1 VELKF
6 FAATDIGRQRD
17 HNEDNYLV
25 DPKLHLFVVA
35 DGMGGHAAGEVA
47 SQISVHEVS
56 RVVRENADVIDRYI
70 KSLAADGR
78 QEILVMLE
86 HAVQTACAS
95 IYHRGQA
102 ESDKRGM
109 GTTTSALLIAGD
121 RGFIAHVG
129 DSRIY
134 LMRQSQVHQLTED
147 HSLVNE
153 LVRRGKL
160 KREEIDT
167 SPYAKYKN
175 AVTRAVGAYE
185 SVEADTLDFE
195 VLPGDHFLLCSD
207 GLHHYLKDSDV
218 PEILSADDIADA
230 PKTLVALAN
239 AGGGHDNITALVVRV
254 EAGET
259 KEASARASDLANR
272 IEVLKRMPLFKH
284 LTYKEVMRLL
294 NVTIVKDYAP
304 GETLITEGADGEELF
319 IILSGKVKLHKAGAL
334 ITHLIR
340 GAHLGE
346 MALVDRSPRSAT
358 ATAEEPSR
366 ALVLRRRDFY
376 EIIRKEPVLATK
388 LLWSF
393 VQVLTE
399 RLRKTTADLSGA
411 RLEAAAED
419 LSADALFEEQSL
431 TGKNL
436 PPPELDPAVELDGT
450 TAEMEAVK
458 PEPSP
463 EAMEVSDTAPEPLPE
478 MKPIAKPN

>member
-25 DPKLHLFVVA
+25 DPKLKVFVVA

-56 RVVRENADVIDRYI
+56 RVVRENADVIERY
-70 KSLAADGR
+70 AAQHDVNGR
-78 QEILVMLE
+78 QEILAVME

-102 ESDKRGM
+102 EPDKRGM

-134 LMRQSQVHQLTED
+134 LLRQGQVHQLTED
-147 HSLVNE
+147 HSLINE

-160 KREEIDT
+160 KRDEIDS
-167 SPYAKYKN
+167 SPYSKYKN

-218 PEILSADDIADA
+218 PEILTTDDIADA

-239 AGGGHDNITALVVRV
+239 AGGGHDNITAVVVRV
-254 EAGET
+254 EAG
-259 KEASARASDLANR
+259 AAADAAAARASDLANR
-272 IEVLKRMPLFKH
+272 VDVLKRMSLFKH
-284 LTYKEVMRLL
+284 LTYKEIMRLL
-294 NVTIVKDYAP
+294 NVLVVRDYKP
-304 GETLITEGADGEELF
+304 GEKIIQEQTEGEELF
-319 IILSGKVKLHKAGAL
+319 IILSGKVRLHKDDAF
-334 ITHLIR
+334 ITFLER
-340 GAHLGE
+340 GAHFGE
-346 MALVDRSPRSAT
+346 MALVDRSKRSASAT
-358 ATAEEPSR
+358 ADEPSR
-366 ALVLRRRDFY
+366 ALMLRRRDFY
-376 EIIRKEPVLATK
+376 EIIRKEPTLATK

-411 RLEAAAED
+411 RLEAQAVD
-419 LSADALFEEQSL
+419 LSEDVLFDEGS
-431 TGKNL
+431 GSVRKVDIN
-436 PPPELDPAVELDGT
+436 
-450 TAEMEAVK
+450 
-458 PEPSP
+458 
-463 EAMEVSDTAPEPLPE
+463 
-478 MKPIAKPN
+478 

>member
-1 VELKF
+1 VPVDLKF

-25 DPKLHLFVVA
+25 DPKLNLFVVA

-47 SQISVHEVS
+47 SQIAVHEVS
-56 RVVRENADVIDRYI
+56 RVVRENTDVIGRYANNHEMAARQDI
-70 KSLAADGR
+70 LA
-78 QEILVMLE
+78 VLE

-95 IYHRGQA
+95 IYHRGQTEA
-102 ESDKRGM
+102 EKRGM
-109 GTTTSALLIAGD
+109 GTTTSALLLCGD

-134 LMRQSQVHQLTED
+134 LLRQSQVHQLTED
-147 HSLVNE
+147 HSLINE

-160 KREEIDT
+160 RRDQIEG

-185 SVEADTLDFE
+185 SVETDTLDFE

-207 GLHHYLKDSDV
+207 GLHAYLKDNDV
-218 PEILSADDIADA
+218 PEILTSDDIADA

-239 AGGGHDNITALVVRV
+239 AGGGHDNITAVVVRV
-254 EAGET
+254 EAGEA
-259 KEASARASDLANR
+259 KEHAARASDLANR
-272 IEVLKRMPLFKH
+272 VEVLKKMPLFKH

-294 NVTIVKDYAP
+294 NVTVVKDYAEKEAII
-304 GETLITEGADGEELF
+304 GEGSEGDELF
-319 IILSGKVKLHKAGAL
+319 IILSGKVRLHKAEAF
-334 ITHLIR
+334 ITHLER
-340 GAHLGE
+340 GAHFGE
-346 MALVDRSPRSAT
+346 MALVDRSPRSAS
-358 ATAEEPSR
+358 ATADEPSR
-366 ALVLRRRDFY
+366 VLMLRRRDFY

-411 RLEAAAED
+411 RLEAQAID
-419 LSADALFEEQSL
+419 LSEDVLFEETASDIA
-431 TGKNL
+431 L
-436 PPPELDPAVELDGT
+436 P
-450 TAEMEAVK
+450 K
-458 PEPSP
+458 SR
-463 EAMEVSDTAPEPLPE
+463 
-478 MKPIAKPN
+478 

>member
-1 VELKF
+1 VPVDLTF
-6 FAATDIGRQRD
+6 FAATDVGRQRD

-47 SQISVHEVS
+47 SQIAVHEVS
-56 RVVRENADVIDRYI
+56 RVIRENTDVIGRYANDHEMAARQDI
-70 KSLAADGR
+70 LA
-78 QEILVMLE
+78 VLE

-95 IYHRGQA
+95 IYHRGQD
-102 ESDKRGM
+102 EPEKRGM
-109 GTTTSALLIAGD
+109 GTTTSALLICGD

-134 LMRQSQVHQLTED
+134 LLRQSQVHQLTED
-147 HSLVNE
+147 HSLINE

-160 KREEIDT
+160 RLDQIEG

-185 SVEADTLDFE
+185 SVETDTLDFE

-207 GLHHYLKDSDV
+207 GLHAYLKDNDV

-239 AGGGHDNITALVVRV
+239 AGGGHDNITAVVVRV
-254 EAGET
+254 EAGEA
-259 KEASARASDLANR
+259 KEHAARASDLANR
-272 IEVLKRMPLFKH
+272 IEVLKKMPLFKH

-294 NVTIVKDYAP
+294 NVTVVKDY
-304 GETLITEGADGEELF
+304 GEKEPIIAEGSDGDELF
-319 IILSGKVKLHKAGAL
+319 IILSGKVRLHKAEAF
-334 ITHLIR
+334 ITHLER
-340 GAHLGE
+340 GAHFGE
-346 MALVDRSPRSAT
+346 MALVDRSPRSAS
-358 ATAEEPSR
+358 ATADEPSR
-366 ALVLRRRDFY
+366 VLMLRRRDFY

-411 RLEAAAED
+411 RLEAQAID
-419 LSADALFEEQSL
+419 LSEDVLFEEAA
-431 TGKNL
+431 TIEIIRHK
-436 PPPELDPAVELDGT
+436 
-450 TAEMEAVK
+450 
-458 PEPSP
+458 
-463 EAMEVSDTAPEPLPE
+463 
-478 MKPIAKPN
+478 